1 MREIDYNVG
10 DIVYYNREDISI
22 DGRGRVVG
30 ILTDS
35 CSRRILVE
43 AFPGEI
49 MKSMRNKYYNYDFVK
64 GPESYELS
72 RTTYFS
78 ASEVRLDTSTT
89 KTSGSSK
96 YKYPL
101 GTMVNF
107 RDDVTHGIGKLIGY
121 YSGNINNIYVIES
134 TSIPKRYASDSSY
147 LDSRHLPY
155 DRDHIRLFSEKE
167 LTPIGGNMS
176 SLQGWDLSSVTD
188 FSKAFCGDD
197 SETPVILNKVGVVK
211 KLIITDQ
218 MEGIIMNRK

>member
-1 MREIDYNVG
+1 MVETDYNLG
-10 DIVYYNREDISI
+10 DIVYYTRGHDSIS
-22 DGRGRVVG
+22 GRGRVVG
-30 ILTDS
+30 ILND
-35 CSRRILVE
+35 CYSRRVLVE
-43 AFPGEI
+43 AFPGERMACMNSI
-49 MKSMRNKYYNYDFVK
+49 YVSNDFNK
-64 GPESYELS
+64 GPESYDVS

-78 ASEVRLDTSTT
+78 ASEIRLDTSAI

-107 RDDVTHGIGKLIGY
+107 RDNETHGIGKLIGY
-121 YSGNINNIYVIES
+121 YSKNIDNIYVIES
-134 TSIPKRYASDSSY
+134 SYIKRTYVSGIAPDPG
-147 LDSRHLPY
+147 HLPY
-155 DRDHIRLFSEKE
+155 DRDHIRIFSEKE